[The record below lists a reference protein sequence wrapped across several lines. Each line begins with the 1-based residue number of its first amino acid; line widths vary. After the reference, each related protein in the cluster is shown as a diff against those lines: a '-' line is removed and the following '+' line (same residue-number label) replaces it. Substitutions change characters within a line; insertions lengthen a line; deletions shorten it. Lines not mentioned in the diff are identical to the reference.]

1 MAYDEETARRVRR
14 ILSRRRDVVEKTMV
28 GGRSFLVSGR
38 MCCGVTATGLVVRI
52 EREARERT
60 LTEPYVRPMEFA
72 GRTLAGFV
80 RVDPAGYRTDRA
92 LARWIQRG
100 LDVASKLPA
109 PGRGPRRARPKVPR
123 RTRT

>member
-72 GRTLAGFV
+72 GRTLAAFV

-109 PGRGPRRARPKVPR
+109 SGRGPRRARPKVPR
-123 RTRT
+123 RSRT

>member
-1 MAYDEETARRVRR
+1 MAYDEKTAERVRR
-14 ILSRRRDVVEKTMV
+14 ILSKRRDVVEKTMV

-38 MCCGVTATGLVVRI
+38 MCCGISATGLVVRVG
-52 EREARERT
+52 RENRERT
-60 LTEPYVRPMEFA
+60 LTEPYARPMEFA

-92 LARWIQRG
+92 LARWIQRE

-109 PGRGPRRARPKVPR
+109 KGRAARRARPKMPR
-123 RTRT
+123 RSRT